1 MVGYSDSNKDGG
13 FIASRVGVARAAR
26 ALADT
31 CEERDVGLRLFH
43 GRGGSVGRGGGPSA
57 QAVLAQPSRT
67 VPGRL
72 RVTRQGAMITR
83 RYGDQAAARR
93 RPEGLSRA
101 VLPATPQPT
110 SDDC

>member
-57 QAVLAQPSRT
+57 QAVLAQPAGT
-67 VPGRL
+67 VQGRA
-72 RVTRQGAMITR
+72 RMTEQGGMI
-83 RYGDQAAARR
+83 ARR
-93 RPEGLSRA
+93 SGDKPTARRSPEGLTCPA
-101 VLPATPQPT
+101 LLATPKPRAA
-110 SDDC
+110 D